1 MLSLNEKILSDFF
14 LTKNVLIINDQRH
27 IFIIL
32 WGNLRG
38 ENERLLRES
47 ALGAATS
54 GLTMVDVVVVMVVVV
69 VVVVVVVLF
78 VQLQHSSSSTFMFM
92 SMFITLCS
100 WVEPIRTAKRTK
112 ERNITKG
119 RIISKGLFGF
129 LGFFQKT
136 N

>member
-78 VQLQHSSSSTFMFM
+78 VHFQHSSSLLTLSFRWVISLALFSMVNMYEKTSDFMGGPM
-92 SMFITLCS
+92 LCQFFE
-100 WVEPIRTAKRTK
+100 VLTK
-112 ERNITKG
+112 NWA
-119 RIISKGLFGF
+119 SL
-129 LGFFQKT
+129 
-136 N
+136 